1 MALLPRGHGH
11 LKPIELGVQFDLTA
25 QATAGSG
32 VRLLLDDIPFIILGH
47 PSLGQPRLGY
57 MDMARAAGTNSAAI
71 TLNTGNVIVTSNLPF
86 SQWSTAFADDQTLT
100 AALLDRLLHHAHI
113 VQITGESYRLRGKK
127 TAGIVPATHPENTQ

>member
-71 TLNTGNVIVTSNLPF
+71 TLNTGNVMVTSNLQQ
-86 SQWSTAFADDQTLT
+86 SSGGMISHD
-100 AALLDRLLHHAHI
+100 ALPIGGMENDGGHD
-113 VQITGESYRLRGKK
+113 LRAW
-127 TAGIVPATHPENTQ
+127 TNI